1 MKLTPLNITLAVIL
15 VWVISEWQTDQDLVF
30 SLGWLVLWLV
40 VIGLVDL
47 AFRIIFKDLKK
58 IWFLQI
64 AFILIV
70 GMLMII
76 LKLQ

>member
-1 MKLTPLNITLAVIL
+1 VIL
-15 VWVISEWQTDQDLVF
+15 VWVISEWQMDQEQIF
-30 SLGWLVLWLV
+30 SLGWLIVWIV
-40 VIGLVDL
+40 VISLVDV
-47 AFRIIFKDLKK
+47 AFRLLFKDLKK

-76 LKLQ
+76 LKIQ

>member
-1 MKLTPLNITLAVIL
+1 VKLTPLNITLAVIL
-15 VWVISEWQTDQDLVF
+15 VWVISEWQSDQERIF
-30 SLGWLVLWLV
+30 SLGWLLLLV
-40 VIGLVDL
+40 VVLSLVDL
-47 AFRIIFKDLKK
+47 AFRLVFKDVKK
-58 IWFLQI
+58 VWFLQI

>member
-15 VWVISEWQTDQDLVF
+15 VWVISEWQSDQERIL
-30 SLGWLVLWLV
+30 SLGWLMLLV
-40 VIGLVDL
+40 VVLSLVDL
-47 AFRIIFKDLKK
+47 ALRLVFKDIKK
-58 IWFLQI
+58 VWFLQI

>member
-1 MKLTPLNITLAVIL
+1 MKLTPINITLAVIL
-15 VWVISEWQTDQDLVF
+15 VWFISEWQMDQEQIF
-30 SLGWLVLWLV
+30 SLGWLIVWIV
-40 VIGLVDL
+40 VISLVDV
-47 AFRIIFKDLKK
+47 AFRLLFKDLKK

-76 LKLQ
+76 LKIQ

>member
-15 VWVISEWQTDQDLVF
+15 VWVISEWQMDQEQIF
-30 SLGWLVLWLV
+30 SLGWLIVWIV
-40 VIGLVDL
+40 VISLVDV
-47 AFRIIFKDLKK
+47 AFRLLFKDLKK

-76 LKLQ
+76 LKIQ

>member
-1 MKLTPLNITLAVIL
+1 VKLTPLNIALAVIL
-15 VWVISEWQTDQDLVF
+15 VWVISEWQFDQEMIF
-30 SLGWLVLWLV
+30 TWGWLIIWIV
-40 VIGLVDL
+40 VVCLVDL
-47 AFRIIFKDLKK
+47 AFRLIFKDLKQ

>member
-1 MKLTPLNITLAVIL
+1 MKLTPLNISLAVIL
-15 VWVISEWQTDQDLVF
+15 VWVISEWQMDQERIF
-30 SLGWLVLWLV
+30 SWGWLIVW
-40 VIGLVDL
+40 VIVISLVDI
-47 AFRIIFKDLKK
+47 AFRMLFKDLKK

-64 AFILIV
+64 AFILVV

>member
-1 MKLTPLNITLAVIL
+1 MKLTPLNIALAVIL
-15 VWVISEWQTDQDLVF
+15 VWVISEWNSDEEMIFTW
-30 SLGWLVLWLV
+30 GWLILWVV
-40 VIGLVDL
+40 VISLVDL
-47 AFRIIFKDLKK
+47 AFRLIFKEMKQ

>member
-15 VWVISEWQTDQDLVF
+15 VWVISEWQSDEERIF
-30 SLGWLVLWLV
+30 SLGWLLLLV
-40 VIGLVDL
+40 VVISLVDL
-47 AFRIIFKDLKK
+47 AFRLIFKEMKQ

-64 AFILIV
+64 AFVLIV

>member
-1 MKLTPLNITLAVIL
+1 MKLTPLNIALAVIL
-15 VWVISEWQTDQDLVF
+15 VWVISEWQFDQEMIF
-30 SLGWLVLWLV
+30 TWGWLIIWIV
-40 VIGLVDL
+40 VVCLVDL
-47 AFRIIFKDLKK
+47 AFRLIFKDLKQ

>member
-15 VWVISEWQTDQDLVF
+15 VWVISEWQMDQEQIF
-30 SLGWLVLWLV
+30 SLGWLIIWIV
-40 VIGLVDL
+40 VISLVDV
-47 AFRIIFKDLKK
+47 AFRLLFKDLKK

-76 LKLQ
+76 LKIQ

>member
-15 VWVISEWQTDQDLVF
+15 VWVISEWQMDQEQIF
-30 SLGWLVLWLV
+30 SLGWLIVWIV
-40 VIGLVDL
+40 VISLVDV
-47 AFRIIFKDLKK
+47 AFRLLFKDLKK

-76 LKLQ
+76 LKIH

>member
-1 MKLTPLNITLAVIL
+1 VKLTPLNITLAVIL
-15 VWVISEWQTDQDLVF
+15 VWIISEWQSDQEMIF
-30 SLGWLVLWLV
+30 SWGWLLLLV
-40 VIGLVDL
+40 VVISLVDL
-47 AFRIIFKDLKK
+47 AFRLIFKDMKK
-58 IWFLQI
+58 VWFLQV

>member
-15 VWVISEWQTDQDLVF
+15 VWVISEWQMDQEQIF
-30 SLGWLVLWLV
+30 SLGWLIVWIV
-40 VIGLVDL
+40 VISLVDV
-47 AFRIIFKDLKK
+47 AFRLLFKDLKK

-70 GMLMII
+70 GMMMII
-76 LKLQ
+76 LKIQ